1 MLRECFRKCCSAA
14 EFAWPIFTLREQQ
27 VKSEHASVVAEGLV
41 SEHSGDQVTE
51 DLRCQQP

>member
-14 EFAWPIFTLREQQ
+14 EFAWPIFTSREQQ